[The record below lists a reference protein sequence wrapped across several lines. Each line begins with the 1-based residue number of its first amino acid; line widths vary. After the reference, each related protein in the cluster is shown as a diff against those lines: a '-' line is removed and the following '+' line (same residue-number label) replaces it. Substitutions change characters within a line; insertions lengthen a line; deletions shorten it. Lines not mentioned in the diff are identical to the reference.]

1 MQLDGGLCILL
12 YYPIESHRILLTSN
26 CIVMPCSVPVN
37 FPAVICLPFMPCCL
51 SKESTSSELWT
62 PVQSIPL
69 IHLPLLL
76 VYLLQTITFHTIRLI
91 LCYSKPVSL
100 TTSLIRWRK
109 VLSLCC
115 ASLHVASNTCV
126 TFPYSYWFDNLGFLL
141 RETCC
146 CAASYLALGVSNK
159 ASHDKCWAPSSYF
172 PAPLPVRLRTSSLGE
187 SFTSFLF
194 TLFLVC
200 FVFFFGFVC
209 LFPKKTKK
217 ISLV

>member
-12 YYPIESHRILLTSN
+12 YCPIESHRIFLTSN

-37 FPAVICLPFMPCCL
+37 CPAVICLPFMPCCL

-62 PVQSIPL
+62 PVQSLPL

-100 TTSLIRWRK
+100 TTSLIRWGK

-115 ASLHVASNTCV
+115 AGLRVACNTCV
-126 TFPYSYWFDNLGFLL
+126 TFPSSYWFDNLGFLL

-146 CAASYLALGVSNK
+146 CAASYLALGISNE
-159 ASHDKCWAPSSYF
+159 ASHDKCGVPSS
-172 PAPLPVRLRTSSLGE
+172 
-187 SFTSFLF
+187 SFWRR
-194 TLFLVC
+194 C
-200 FVFFFGFVC
+200 REG
-209 LFPKKTKK
+209 
-217 ISLV
+217 